1 MISRPKGTNDLLP
14 TESQKFVKLT
24 NFTHKFMKKYNVEFI
39 RTPIFESYELFH
51 RNGELSDMVTKETYD
66 FLDRANRKLTLRPEG
81 TAGIVRSY
89 VENKIFSPGHFSSY
103 YYIGPFFRY
112 ERPQKNRYREFYQI
126 GAELI
131 GNKHFTQDAELI
143 SMAYNFLKGIGI
155 EDFKLKINYLGN
167 HEELSKFKIDLSNYL
182 KPLKESLSKESQLR
196 IEKNP
201 LRILDSKSETDRK
214 LLINAPKTLDY
225 ISQKQAKEFQQTLKI
240 LDKKHISYEIDHTLV
255 RGIDYYSEIVFEFQT
270 SELNS
275 SSHNAVGGGGRYN
288 DLVNELGG
296 PKVSGV
302 GFAFGVERL
311 LNLKNSLNSLPE
323 NIDIFL
329 TYIDDVDSVDSYII
343 FSNLRM
349 QNFKVYFGYK
359 SNTLKTEIKNALGL
373 GSKYLLIFDS
383 KTSGKGIVQVRNL
396 QQHSQVELK
405 YEELDAYL
413 RENLEVKKWK

>member
-1 MISRPKGTNDLLP
+1 MKWKFWSKHECNLYKYWARNYHVRNGVMYMISRPKGTNDLLP
-14 TESQKFVKLT
+14 KESQKFVKLT
-24 NFTHKFMKKYNVEFI
+24 KFIHKFMKKYNVEFI

-89 VENKIFSPGHFSSY
+89 VENKIFNPGHFSAY

-112 ERPQKNRYREFYQI
+112 ERPQKNRYREFYQV
-126 GAELI
+126 GVELI

-225 ISQKQAKEFQQTLKI
+225 I
-240 LDKKHISYEIDHTLV
+240 
-255 RGIDYYSEIVFEFQT
+255 
-270 SELNS
+270 
-275 SSHNAVGGGGRYN
+275 
-288 DLVNELGG
+288 
-296 PKVSGV
+296 
-302 GFAFGVERL
+302 
-311 LNLKNSLNSLPE
+311 
-323 NIDIFL
+323 
-329 TYIDDVDSVDSYII
+329 
-343 FSNLRM
+343 
-349 QNFKVYFGYK
+349 
-359 SNTLKTEIKNALGL
+359 
-373 GSKYLLIFDS
+373 
-383 KTSGKGIVQVRNL
+383 
-396 QQHSQVELK
+396 
-405 YEELDAYL
+405 
-413 RENLEVKKWK
+413 